1 MQTPSIHIQHI
12 SKKFQRNLLYKG
24 FSLDVFPQ
32 DKIAITGPNGSGKS
46 TLLKLMIG
54 LISPTSGSI
63 EYKYNQHPI
72 ERSKWHKYVNVA
84 APYMNLMDDFTV
96 LECVEHINSFRQF
109 QLPPSEMIKL
119 LELAQHLHKPIKY
132 LSSGMKQ
139 KLKLMLAIMDRAP
152 VLLLD
157 EPLSNMDER
166 NTQWYSEMIHQW
178 AMSKT
183 IIVFSNHQKKEY
195 SFCGKQIELS

>member
-12 SKKFQRNLLYKG
+12 SKKFQRNLLYKD

-46 TLLKLMIG
+46 TLLKLIIG
-54 LISPTSGSI
+54 LISPTSGRI
-63 EYKYNQHPI
+63 EYKCNQQLI
-72 ERSKWHKYVNVA
+72 ERSKWHRYVNVA
-84 APYMNLMDDFTV
+84 APYMSLMDDFTV
-96 LECVEHINSFRQF
+96 LECMEHINSFRQF

-119 LELAQHLHKPIKY
+119 LELAQHLHKPVKY
-132 LSSGMKQ
+132 FSSGMKQ
-139 KLKLMLAIMDRAP
+139 KLKLMLAILDVAP

-157 EPLSNMDER
+157 EPLSNLDER

-195 SFCGKQIELS
+195 FFCNKQVELP